1 MESLSREYASDVRQL
16 GVLRDFVRA
25 ALLRAWGDDQADAD
39 AIGLLILALDEAA
52 TNIVLHAYERR
63 GGERIRLQV
72 EADADTVRLSLF
84 HRGRHF
90 DPDAAPP
97 PSFDGTRESG
107 FGLHL
112 IRQSVDEVEYA
123 RDEQGGCVIRLT
135 KRRRPAPKEV
145 VT

>member
-1 MESLSREYASDVRQL
+1 MESLSRDYASDLLQL
-16 GVLRDFVRA
+16 GDMRDFVRA
-25 ALLRAWGDDQADAD
+25 VLHRAWGADPADAD
-39 AIGLLILALDEAA
+39 AVGLLILALDEAA

-72 EADADTVRLSLF
+72 EADADTARVSLF
-84 HRGRHF
+84 HRGRDF
-90 DPDAAPP
+90 NPAAAPP
-97 PSFDGTRESG
+97 PSFDGSRESG

-123 RDEQGGCVIRLT
+123 RDEQGGCVIRLV